1 MKYLLIVLKVVLIL
15 SGMICPVCAGPA
27 TVVVPFV
34 ALKQEYSD
42 NIMFSEIQEA
52 DFITTLSGG
61 MGLTYRTE
69 RIHAG
74 LKGQLDQSLYR
85 DYDELNA
92 LDKAASGSFS
102 YLATERLSFSGS
114 VRYANDSRRDRD
126 AETTGLLLS
135 GERDSADVSLSSGYQ
150 FTQTVRGELTADY
163 GQVDIKDDDQ
173 TEDDQIFSLGVRFS
187 KNLSEMFKNTTGLL
201 NLNYSR
207 YTADEETVTTG
218 ALLTA
223 TVGQENQSDVFEVS
237 TGFSKQVTALLS
249 GYCLGGAALT
259 RTEEHVNMRQ
269 TLTDTGT
276 SVSQI
281 MVPGES
287 SSSIGGVLSAG
298 LDYKGLYYDMGVSV
312 SHDMRG
318 ASGTGG
324 VVQRTRL
331 SGNIRGRL
339 TDTFT
344 LTFDASCYLN
354 RNDRDSQADTDD
366 LTINIQP
373 GFRYT
378 LGQGLVLSG
387 VFRYTSVDDREDDMQ
402 REQKMISLLLK
413 KEFE

>member
-1 MKYLLIVLKVVLIL
+1 MKYLLIVLTVVLIL
-15 SGMICPVCAGPA
+15 SGMACPVCAGPA
-27 TVVVPFV
+27 ATFVPFV
-34 ALKQEYSD
+34 SLKQEYSD
-42 NIMFSEIQEA
+42 NIMFSEIEEA

-61 MGLTYRTE
+61 MRLTYRTE
-69 RIHAG
+69 RVNAG

-92 LDKAASGSFS
+92 LDKAVSGSFS

-135 GERDSADVSLSSGYQ
+135 GDRDSADVSLSSGYQ
-150 FTQTVRGELTADY
+150 FTETVCGEFTADY
-163 GQVDIKDDDQ
+163 GQADIKDDDQ
-173 TEDDQIFSLGVRFS
+173 TEDNQNFSLRVRFS
-187 KNLSEMFKNTTGLL
+187 KDLSGIFKNTTGLL

-218 ALLTA
+218 DLLTA
-223 TVGQENQSDVFEVS
+223 TVVQDNQSDVFQFS
-237 TGFSKQVTALLS
+237 TGFSKQITALLS

-259 RTEEHVNMRQ
+259 RTDENVNIRQ
-269 TLTDTGT
+269 TLTDTET
-276 SVSQI
+276 LVSET
-281 MVPGES
+281 VVSGES

-312 SHDMRG
+312 SQDMRG
-318 ASGTGG
+318 ASGTSGM
-324 VVQRTRL
+324 VQRTSL
-331 SGNIRGRL
+331 SGHIRRRL

-344 LTFDASCYLN
+344 VTFDASCYLN
-354 RNDRDSQADTDD
+354 RNDRESQPDTDD

-373 GFRYT
+373 GFRYK

-387 VFRYTSVDDREDDMQ
+387 AFRYTSVDDREDEAQ
-402 REQKMISLLLK
+402 RERMMIYFLLK
-413 KEFE
+413 KKFE